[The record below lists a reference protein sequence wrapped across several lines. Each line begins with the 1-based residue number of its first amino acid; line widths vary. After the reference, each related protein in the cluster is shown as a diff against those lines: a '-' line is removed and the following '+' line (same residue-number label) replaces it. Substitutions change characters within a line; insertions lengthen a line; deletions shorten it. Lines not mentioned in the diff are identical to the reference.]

1 VSLGLNFDSQILM
14 NQDLTLTVRSNL
26 RPRSILPI
34 AIPAPHH
41 HRSNLNLWFWYYL
54 PLNEHHGC
62 VGWEP
67 PRLNRGGAWPWVR
80 TMRDLGAAPPNPTC
94 ATLIG
99 EEGEPSR
106 GIHTGGGDGE
116 RIHHGEWWPVA
127 GFDDDEEPLTPRR
140 RSSLAEDMRTRGD
153 MAGVLL
159 FFV

>member
-1 VSLGLNFDSQILM
+1 
-14 NQDLTLTVRSNL
+14 
-26 RPRSILPI
+26 
-34 AIPAPHH
+34 
-41 HRSNLNLWFWYYL
+41 
-54 PLNEHHGC
+54 
-62 VGWEP
+62 
-67 PRLNRGGAWPWVR
+67 
-80 TMRDLGAAPPNPTC
+80 MRDLGAAPPNPTC